1 MRLRSAFALPLLFAT
16 SVPLLAQG
24 AAPDLASAIALA
36 ETERAVVQVLES
48 DLNADGTP
56 EALLIHSEGCEGGA
70 CPWTLIGAYPDRS
83 GWGPVAAGFGA
94 RTELVDT
101 VPAGQV
107 IRSDGV
113 ILAWDGEALRPH
125 FDLLAAAPKRR
136 ASAQEARALGR
147 ALPGSFRPIE
157 TQVYEIAPFRR
168 DEAWQL
174 VTVEGARGS
183 QGAASA
189 FHLLGPDGGVRF
201 SGASLGRPWVYADQ
215 DAAGPVLRLVSMTR
229 SGLVVEGAR

>member
-1 MRLRSAFALPLLFAT
+1 MRFRSTIALPLLFAT
-16 SVPLLAQG
+16 SVPLFAQG

-36 ETERAVVQVLES
+36 ETDRPVSRALES
-48 DLNADGTP
+48 DLDADGNP
-56 EALLIHSEGCEGGA
+56 EALLIHAEGCEGDA

-113 ILAWDGEALRPH
+113 IMAWDGETLRPY
-125 FDLLAAAPKRR
+125 FDLLDAAPKRR

-157 TQVYEIAPFRR
+157 MQVYEIAPFQR
-168 DEAWQL
+168 DETWQL
-174 VTVEGARGS
+174 ITVEGARGS
-183 QGAASA
+183 QGALSA
-189 FHLLGPDGGVRF
+189 FHLLGPDRGVRF
-201 SGASLGRPWVYADQ
+201 SGASLGRPWVYADE

>member
-1 MRLRSAFALPLLFAT
+1 MRLRSTLALPFLFFSAA
-16 SVPLLAQG
+16 PLLAQ
-24 AAPDLASAIALA
+24 APDLASAVALV
-36 ETERAVVQVLES
+36 ETGGPLTQILES
-48 DLNADGTP
+48 DLNVDGTP
-56 EALLIHSEGCEGGA
+56 EALLIHAEGCEGST

-101 VPAGQV
+101 APAGQV

-113 ILAWDGEALRPH
+113 ILAWDGRVLSPH
-125 FDLLAAAPKRR
+125 FDLLTTAPKRR
-136 ASAQEARALGR
+136 ASAQEARFLGR

-157 TQVYEIAPFRR
+157 MQVYEIDPFRS
-168 DEAWQL
+168 DDIWQL
-174 VTVEGARGS
+174 ITVEGAPGS
-183 QGAASA
+183 QGDPST

-201 SGASLGRPWVYADQ
+201 SGASLGRPWVYADR

-229 SGLVVEGAR
+229 SGLVVEGVR